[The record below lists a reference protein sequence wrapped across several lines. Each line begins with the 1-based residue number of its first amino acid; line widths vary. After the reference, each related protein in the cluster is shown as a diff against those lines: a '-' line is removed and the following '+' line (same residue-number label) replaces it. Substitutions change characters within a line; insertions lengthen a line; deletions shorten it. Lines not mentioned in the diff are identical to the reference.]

1 MLFRSALTDKRTY
14 ENQQYQD
21 QLDATTIYS
30 ILENEIIPTYF
41 AKNSK
46 GYSPEWIQYIM
57 NSIAQIAPDYTM
69 KRMLDDYIERFYKKL
84 ATRSQN
90 LHENNYAKAK
100 EIAAWKEDVVAKWDS
115 IEIVSCDKVEEL
127 KNGDIESGKEYTITY
142 VIDEKGLNDAVG
154 LELVTTY
161 TTADGKQHVYSV
173 EPFSVVKKEGDLYTF
188 QVKHSLSNAG
198 SFKVSYRMFPKN
210 PELPHRQ
217 DFCYVRWFI

>member
-1 MLFRSALTDKRTY
+1 MIGGAQPICAKRLHHLHDCSSQRQLRADPMRSVQR
-14 ENQQYQD
+14 
-21 QLDATTIYS
+21 IR
-30 ILENEIIPTYF
+30 
-41 AKNSK
+41 
-46 GYSPEWIQYIM
+46 
-57 NSIAQIAPDYTM
+57 QIFDMQVNTETW
-69 KRMLDDYIERFYKKL
+69 L
-84 ATRSQN
+84 
-90 LHENNYAKAK
+90 
-100 EIAAWKEDVVAKWDS
+100 
-115 IEIVSCDKVEEL
+115 EEL